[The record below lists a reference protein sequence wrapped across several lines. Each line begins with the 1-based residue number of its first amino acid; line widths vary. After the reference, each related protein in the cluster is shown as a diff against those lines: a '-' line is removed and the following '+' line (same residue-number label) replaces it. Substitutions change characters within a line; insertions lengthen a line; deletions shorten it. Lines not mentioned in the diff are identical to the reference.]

1 MTEYAQIADA
11 RLRKLGEAEWE
22 IKSCMQRIEE
32 LENVAQCCGSL
43 NITDKVQN
51 SISGNRME
59 DAVIRILKEKENL
72 SKIVNEWISLK
83 EEIME
88 ELQILSPVCRE
99 IIIEKYVNNEKTDKI
114 AKKVNYSYSHTR
126 LLRDKS
132 LEKLGKLI
140 EKNLT

>member
-59 DAVIRILKEKENL
+59 DAVIRILKEKDIL
-72 SKIVNEWISLK
+72 SKIVNEWINLK
-83 EEIME
+83 EEIMK

-99 IIIEKYVNNEKTDKI
+99 IIIEKYVNNEKTEKI

>member
-22 IKSCMQRIEE
+22 IKTCMQRIEE

-72 SKIVNEWISLK
+72 SKIVNEWINLK
-83 EEIME
+83 EEIMK

-114 AKKVNYSYSHTR
+114 AKKINYSYSHTR

>member
-72 SKIVNEWISLK
+72 SKIVNEWINLK
-83 EEIME
+83 EEIMK

-99 IIIEKYVNNEKTDKI
+99 IIIEKYVNNEKTEKI

-132 LEKLGKLI
+132 LEKLGKLM

>member
-72 SKIVNEWISLK
+72 SKIVNEWMSLK

-99 IIIEKYVNNEKTDKI
+99 IIIEKYVNNEKTEKI

>member
-51 SISGNRME
+51 SISGNMME

-83 EEIME
+83 EEIMK

-114 AKKVNYSYSHTR
+114 AKKINYSYSHTR

>member
-32 LENVAQCCGSL
+32 LENVAQCCGSM

-72 SKIVNEWISLK
+72 SKMVNEWISLK
-83 EEIME
+83 EEIMK

-114 AKKVNYSYSHTR
+114 AKKINYSYSHTR

>member
-51 SISGNRME
+51 PISGNRME

-72 SKIVNEWISLK
+72 SKIVNEWIRLK
-83 EEIME
+83 EEIMK

-114 AKKVNYSYSHTR
+114 AKKINYSYSHTR

>member
-51 SISGNRME
+51 SVTGNKME

-83 EEIME
+83 EEIMK

-99 IIIEKYVNNEKTDKI
+99 IIIEKYVNNEKTEKI

-132 LEKLGKLI
+132 LEKLGKLM

>member
-72 SKIVNEWISLK
+72 SKIVNEWINLK
-83 EEIME
+83 EEIMK

-114 AKKVNYSYSHTR
+114 AKKINYSYSHTR

-140 EKNLT
+140 EKNST

>member
-83 EEIME
+83 EEIMQ

>member
-72 SKIVNEWISLK
+72 SKIVNEWINLK
-83 EEIME
+83 EEIMK

-114 AKKVNYSYSHTR
+114 AKKINYSYSHTR

>member
-83 EEIME
+83 EEIMK

-99 IIIEKYVNNEKTDKI
+99 IIIEKYVNNEKTEKI

-132 LEKLGKLI
+132 LEKLGKLM

>member
-11 RLRKLGEAEWE
+11 RLRKLSEAEWE

-72 SKIVNEWISLK
+72 SKIVNEWINLK
-83 EEIME
+83 EEIMK

-99 IIIEKYVNNEKTDKI
+99 IIIEKYVNNEKTEKI

-132 LEKLGKLI
+132 LEKLGKLM

>member
-59 DAVIRILKEKENL
+59 DAVIKILKEKENL

-83 EEIME
+83 EEIMK

-99 IIIEKYVNNEKTDKI
+99 IIIEKYVNNEKTEKI

-132 LEKLGKLI
+132 LEKLGKLM

>member
-51 SISGNRME
+51 SVTGN
-59 DAVIRILKEKENL
+59 K
-72 SKIVNEWISLK
+72 
-83 EEIME
+83 ME
-88 ELQILSPVCRE
+88 EAVVELLEEQERIRTVTSNWVQLKRDILSE
-99 IIIEKYVNNEKTDKI
+99 LESIEPMYRDVLTRRYIMRQSTEST
-114 AKKVNYSYSHTR
+114 AKELNYSESHIKR
-126 LLRDKS
+126 LKRQA
-132 LEKLGKLI
+132 LEALGKEI
-140 EKNLT
+140 TKE